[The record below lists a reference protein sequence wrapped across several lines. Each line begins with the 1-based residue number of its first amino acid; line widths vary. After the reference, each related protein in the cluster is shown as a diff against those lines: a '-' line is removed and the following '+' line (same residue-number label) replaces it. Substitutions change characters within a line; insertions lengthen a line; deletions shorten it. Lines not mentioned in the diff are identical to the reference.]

1 MTATMVTGG
10 LGYCGRHV
18 VKMLA
23 ARGEQVVS
31 YNRDYAEDVDEQVTL
46 VQGELFDI
54 PRLLNTIREN
64 EIARIVHTAAMSHPD
79 LSIEFP
85 IATFQANVD
94 GTVHLFEAAR
104 LAKLR
109 RIVYFSSETVYGH
122 VDGPVLEDAPLH
134 PTTPYGVT
142 KVTGELLA
150 DVYTGLYGMDVVSLR
165 LSEVYG
171 PGNRMPTA
179 LRDMLLAAV
188 HHRPF
193 RMDNGGDHRFQFIHV
208 DDVARATLCALD
220 CVDPAQRVFN
230 ITGGSQVSL
239 RDAADVVRGA
249 VAGSEVQ
256 IGPGYWHLDRQGE
269 WDISAAERELGYRPA
284 VTLEAGV
291 ASYADWLREHP
302 Y

>member
-1 MTATMVTGG
+1 MVTGG

-18 VKMLA
+18 VDQLR
-23 ARGEQVVS
+23 ARGENVVS
-31 YNRDYAEDVDEQVTL
+31 YNRDYAEGVADGVTL
-46 VQGELFDI
+46 VQGELYDI
-54 PRLLNTIREN
+54 PRLLQTIREHSVV
-64 EIARIVHTAAMSHPD
+64 RIVHTAAMSHPD

-94 GTVHLFEAAR
+94 GTVNLFEAAR
-104 LAKLR
+104 LAGVQ

-122 VDGPVLEDAPLH
+122 IDGTVREEAPLH

-150 DVYTGLYGMDVVSLR
+150 DVYTRLYEFDAISLR
-165 LSEVYG
+165 FSEVYG
-171 PGNRMPTA
+171 PGNKMPTA

-188 HHRPF
+188 HGQSF
-193 RMDNGGDHRFQFIHV
+193 RMPDGGDHRFQFIHV

-220 CVDPAQRVFN
+220 CEAPAQRVFN

-239 RDAADVVRGA
+239 SDAAALVRSAVPGA
-249 VAGSEVQ
+249 AIEV
-256 IGPGYWHLDRQGE
+256 GPGFWHLDRQGE
-269 WDISAAERELGYRPA
+269 WDITAAERELGYTPR
-284 VTLEAGV
+284 V
-291 ASYADWLREHP
+291 ALADGIARYAAWLRQHP